1 MTRSVLISRRCGLG
15 AKPPNAGPFR
25 AAAQSLGLPLMVV
38 DVTADE
44 AQANRALL
52 FKAPREAV
60 GLFILVVEPE
70 TLVQRTW
77 GSLRAVGVPRFDR

>member
-1 MTRSVLISRRCGLG
+1 
-15 AKPPNAGPFR
+15 
-25 AAAQSLGLPLMVV
+25 MVV